1 MDKKITTKT
10 SVASNEVDSSLSTFE
25 NCKAWLFG
33 YHHRTFPEAT
43 DAEENKTY
51 ATMVW
56 TELNTIPTINASDID
71 TTKAV
76 KYTVTY
82 KVADSRRALRT
93 KMITVNIKAKG
104 TQKPTMDR
112 DIFDDMNI
120 ET

>member
-25 NCKAWLFG
+25 NCKAWL
-33 YHHRTFPEAT
+33 EAT

-76 KYTVTY
+76 KYTITY